1 LNFGFWDLEF
11 FRCLVFYSHV
21 SSVMPHH
28 SPAPLALLMRANTL
42 QMWRR
47 LKGIRQQSRLLTLV
61 IVLFMIGYCA
71 LSFWLFLKGLRFVAG
86 FPGFG
91 TLLLERLIY
100 LLFAFLFVL
109 LMLSNLVISY
119 SNFFRNRESAAL
131 MTWPVSAATIFRWKA
146 IESGIIASWAFL
158 FLIAPFLA
166 AYGMTRNVPWHFY
179 PFTILLVGL
188 FIILPSVIG
197 CCLATVVARYMDRR
211 SFQIGA
217 LVVALI
223 LIAFIALSLRPDR
236 RLEGNTDTRVVEL
249 LDKMLTRTRLAQF
262 PLLPSYW
269 LSSSVLQWIE
279 GAVMAATFFGAV
291 LLSNVLFFGSL
302 AFNFSGRFFYTA
314 ASAVQ
319 SRSSVFRRWRW
330 FQIWQRK
337 QKLAE
342 GLPGRLERLVALVPQ
357 VPSDVRAL
365 IVKDARMFWRDTAQ
379 WGQSLMLFGLLAVY
393 IVNLR
398 HFSQQLTNPFWIN
411 LVAFLNLGACSLNLA
426 TITTRFVY
434 PQFSLEGKRLW
445 ILGMAPLGLM
455 RVVKAKY
462 ATASAASLTITFGL
476 IWLSCHMLD
485 MDLNRTVFFTGAVA
499 IMTFT
504 LNGLAI
510 GLGVLYPN
518 LKEENPGKIVS
529 GFGGTFCLVLSFL
542 YILASVVLLAFGAPW
557 AQTRSAEDIIRS
569 VMCLSGFAVLSFG
582 LGWVPLQFAL
592 QRVKTFEV

>member
-1 LNFGFWDLEF
+1 
-11 FRCLVFYSHV
+11 V
-21 SSVMPHH
+21 SAGTQRD
-28 SPAPLALLMRANTL
+28 SPPLPLALLIRVNTL
-42 QMWRR
+42 QAWRR
-47 LKGIRQQSRLLTLV
+47 LIDIRQQSRLLTLV
-61 IVLFMIGYCA
+61 IALFMVGYCA
-71 LSFWLFLKGLRFVAG
+71 LSFWLFLRGLNFVATK

-91 TLLLERLIY
+91 SLLLERLLY

-109 LMLSNLVISY
+109 LILSNLVISY
-119 SNFFRNRESAAL
+119 GNFFRNREALAL
-131 MTWPVSAATIFRWKA
+131 MTLPVSAETIFRWKL

-166 AYGMTRNVPWHFY
+166 AYGMTNKVPWHFY

-188 FIILPSVIG
+188 FIVLPTVIG
-197 CCLATVVARYMDRR
+197 GCLAIAVARYMDRR

-217 LVVALI
+217 LVLGLI
-223 LIAFIALSLRPDR
+223 IVGLIAWSVRPEKS
-236 RLEGNTDTRVVEL
+236 LEGNTETRVIEL
-249 LDKMLTRTRLAQF
+249 LDKLLTRTRAAQF
-262 PLLPSYW
+262 QLLPSYW
-269 LSSSVLQWIE
+269 LSHSVLQWME
-279 GAVMAATFFGAV
+279 GAVTSAAFFAAI

-302 AFNFSGRFFYTA
+302 AANFAGKPFYSA

-319 SRSSVFRRWRW
+319 SRGSVFRRWHW
-330 FQIWQRK
+330 FQLRQRK
-337 QKLAE
+337 QELAE
-342 GLPGRLERLVALVPQ
+342 GLPGRLEHLIAYIPRLP
-357 VPSDVRAL
+357 DDIRAL
-365 IVKDARMFWRDTAQ
+365 IVKDGRMFWRDTTQ
-379 WGQSLMLFGLLAVY
+379 WGQSLMLFGLLGIY

-398 HFSQQLTNPFWIN
+398 NFSQQLTNPFWIN

-445 ILGMAPLGLM
+445 IVGMAPLGLM
-455 RVVKAKY
+455 RVVKTKY
-462 ATASAASLTITFGL
+462 ATASAASLVVTFGL

-485 MDLNRTVFFTGAVA
+485 MDTNRTVFFTGAIAV
-499 IMTFT
+499 MTFT

-557 AQTRSAEDIIRS
+557 AQARGAEGIIRS
-569 VMCLSGFAVLSFG
+569 VMCLSGFGVLSFG
-582 LGWVPLQFAL
+582 LGWVPLQFGL
-592 QRVKTFEV
+592 QRVRNFEL